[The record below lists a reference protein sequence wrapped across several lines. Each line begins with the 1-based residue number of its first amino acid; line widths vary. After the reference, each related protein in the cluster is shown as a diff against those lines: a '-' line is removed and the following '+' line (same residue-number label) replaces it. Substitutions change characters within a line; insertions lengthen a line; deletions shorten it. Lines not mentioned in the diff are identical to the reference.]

1 MSHPI
6 KLFIILLF
14 AVNQAFSQSTPKVV
28 SGPMNGYSEH
38 SECLVWVQTEAC
50 EKVKIEYRKKGN
62 KDWLS
67 EEQNLVYS
75 KKASITKFILT
86 GLEFGST
93 YEYKILLNGNT
104 EYKPGYNFE
113 FKTKKMWEWRTPPP
127 DFTFLLGS
135 CLYVNDSA
143 YDRPGK
149 PYGQGTEILKSM
161 SATPADFMI
170 WLGDNTYMR
179 EADYSSASGI
189 QNRYLHTRKDANL
202 QEFLSKMQHY
212 AMWDDHDYGE
222 NDASSSYDLK
232 DVSKETFM
240 QYWGNKTYGQD
251 GKGIYSSFR
260 FSDAEFF
267 LLDDRTFRDE
277 SDLDENK
284 TKKTQLGKDQ
294 ITWLKN
300 KLKHSAASFKFV
312 CVGGQFLN
320 ANTDKESFNLYK
332 KEREEILQFIVD
344 QNIGGVIFLSGD
356 RHHTEILKED
366 KYKDKLGYTF
376 YDITSSPL
384 SSGVSNIMKT
394 EEAKNPQRVPNTL
407 VVENNYCSIKI
418 SGPKKG
424 ERVLLITCYDKK
436 GVVKWGHQILESELK
451 TLKK

>member
-1 MSHPI
+1 MTHRI
-6 KLFIILLF
+6 KLLLLLLF
-14 AVNQAFSQSTPKVV
+14 AVNQAFSQNMPKVV
-28 SGPMNGYSEH
+28 SGPMNGYAEH
-38 SECLVWVQTEAC
+38 SECLVWIQTEAC

-67 EEQNLVYS
+67 EEQNLAFS
-75 KKASITKFILT
+75 KKPSITKFILT
-86 GLEFGST
+86 ELEFGST
-93 YEYKILLNGNT
+93 YEYKIILNGNS
-104 EYKPGYNFE
+104 EYKPGYNLE

-127 DFTFLLGS
+127 DFTFLFGS
-135 CLYVNDSA
+135 CLYVNDST

-149 PYGQGTEILKSM
+149 PYGQGTEILKFM
-161 SATPADFMI
+161 GATPADFML
-170 WLGDNTYMR
+170 WLGDNTYTR
-179 EADYSSASGI
+179 EADYSSESGFK
-189 QNRYLHTRKDANL
+189 NRYLHTRKDPNL
-202 QEFLSKMQHY
+202 QEFLSKTHHY

-232 DVSKETFM
+232 DVSRKTFID
-240 QYWGNKTYGQD
+240 YWGNKTYGQNQQ
-251 GKGIYSSFR
+251 GIYSSFR

-284 TKKTQLGKDQ
+284 IKKTQLGKEQ

-320 ANTDKESFNLYK
+320 ANTDKESYNLFK

-356 RHHTEILKED
+356 RHHTEILKEE
-366 KYKDKLGYTF
+366 KFKEKLGYTF

-384 SSGVSNIMKT
+384 SAGPSNILKS
-394 EEAKNPQRVPNTL
+394 EEAKNPQRVANTL

-436 GVVKWGHQILESELK
+436 GVVKWGHQIKESEIK